1 MPSFFREQCGKAVGM
16 TKQVERLINNEIRP
30 VSRCGRFLLA
40 HVMLWIIA
48 IIMKKMVKKRERKSF
63 RPSIRNS
70 FCFNARIVLF
80 VKEALRPERPDLLH
94 RDANQTI

>member
-1 MPSFFREQCGKAVGM
+1 M

-48 IIMKKMVKKRERKSF
+48 IMKKMVKKSERERKKFSSF
-63 RPSIRNS
+63 NS
-70 FCFNARIVLF
+70 KLI
-80 VKEALRPERPDLLH
+80 LL
-94 RDANQTI
+94 

>member
-1 MPSFFREQCGKAVGM
+1 MRKVLACARDALDHCHHEEDGKEKRRGEKKFASF
-16 TKQVERLINNEIRP
+16 
-30 VSRCGRFLLA
+30 
-40 HVMLWIIA
+40 
-48 IIMKKMVKKRERKSF
+48 
-63 RPSIRNS
+63 IRNS

>member
-1 MPSFFREQCGKAVGM
+1 M

-30 VSRCGRFLLA
+30 VNRCGRFLLA

-48 IIMKKMVKKRERKSF
+48 IMKKMVKKSEGKEKSF